1 MSTRTHAAQTH
12 AFTRKHAPQTS
23 HQHHGRVRTV
33 ARASSSSASTLT
45 VADALATLTRHA
57 STPGVTLYDVDDDIQ
72 LCIDILIEDG
82 SVSGGIENA
91 VRGDGEWQVFC
102 APHIVNLAGPVGV
115 RFAPLRYVIDSGNI
129 RSDVRHGGI
138 VPDGWLSASGKVS
151 ATTPY
156 ELDGRERP
164 ACRIDF
170 DTFWIGAQSGDKSS
184 PRDDPNASDEANVVD
199 KVINAVGK
207 VGFLEGIATFPVLF
221 YDHDAGVVVFQFPPL
236 KSNIAAFLQ
245 R

>member
-1 MSTRTHAAQTH
+1 MSTRALTTPTPTH
-12 AFTRKHAPQTS
+12 AFTRKHHSRGP
-23 HQHHGRVRTV
+23 VRTI
-33 ARASSSSASTLT
+33 ARASSSSSSTLT
-45 VADALATLTRHA
+45 VADALNSLARHA

-115 RFAPLRYVIDSGNI
+115 RFAPLQYVIDGGKI

-151 ATTPY
+151 ATVPY
-156 ELDGRERP
+156 MLDGRERP

-170 DTFWIGAQSGDKSS
+170 DTFWIGASSDDKSS
-184 PRDDPNASDEANVVD
+184 PRDDPNTSGDAKVVD
-199 KVINAVGK
+199 KAINAIGK

-221 YDHDAGVVVFQFPPL
+221 YDADAGVVVFQFPPL